1 VKERRTPELVDPKKL
16 SRRDRYQL
24 FTSVLVPR
32 PIGWISSW
40 GEDGGPNL
48 APYSFFNAL
57 SSHPPTVGVSIGKRG
72 AGLKDTLV
80 NLRARGAF
88 CVNIVT
94 EEFLEAMNE
103 TSAEVEPSVDE
114 FELAGLLAVSSDRVD
129 APYVDGCKVV
139 LECEVQ
145 QEVDLLGTPNT
156 LFIAEVVRFQID
168 QELPRVEG
176 TIAVDPEALRA
187 VGRLGGAS
195 YVLPGAIRLI
205 PRP

>member
-1 VKERRTPELVDPKKL
+1 MTEDQAIELVDPGEL
-16 SRRDRYQL
+16 TSRDRYQL
-24 FTSVLVPR
+24 FTSLVVPR

-40 GEDGGPNL
+40 GEDGGANL

-72 AGLKDTLV
+72 TGQKDTLF

-94 EEFLEAMNE
+94 EELLEAMNE
-103 TSAEVEPSVDE
+103 TSAEVEPHVDE
-114 FELAGLLAVSSDRVD
+114 FELAGLRAATSERVD

-145 QEVDLLGTPNT
+145 QEVDLPGTPNT
-156 LFIAEVVRFQID
+156 LFIAEVVGFRID
-168 QELPRVEG
+168 AELPRVEG

-187 VGRLGGAS
+187 VGRLGGAA
-195 YVLPGAIRLI
+195 YVLPGIIRLI